1 MNNKKVLFI
10 ASYPKS
16 GNTFMRAIISSLV
29 YSNNGIFDF
38 ELFKKITLLD
48 TNPFYDFVKK
58 INPED
63 FLNLHRV
70 NTASKYWCLAQEKS
84 RELSDNF
91 IFKTHAANLAFE
103 NNIYTS
109 QENCMGVIYLV
120 RDPRSIV
127 PSYAYHLSIGD
138 KEVFKKITSL
148 NEITFNPKHNICVP
162 LSNWGAHIK
171 SWQKSKVPVIFVRF
185 EDLVSDTIHIIYKCI
200 DFLQSINIE
209 LDYNLKKIEN
219 IYEST
224 KFEKLKKTE
233 EKNNFLIGKNKNFF
247 RKGAIS
253 NNELSEEMS
262 EKLINLFG
270 DQMREFNYL

>member
-63 FLNLHRV
+63 FLNLHRI

-84 RELSDNF
+84 KELSDNF

-162 LSNWGAHIK
+162 LSNWSVHIK

-253 NNELSEEMS
+253 NNKLSEEMS